1 MHNTKELAIHNFQNR
16 KIIFKSQPVVSD
28 IFASSFSDIIW
39 LDETPLSFASFLLF
53 QRNIQQEK

>member
-1 MHNTKELAIHNFQNR
+1 MHNTKELAIHNFQNM

-28 IFASSFSDIIW
+28 VFASSFSDITW
-39 LDETPLSFASFLLF
+39 LDETPLIFASFLLF